1 MRIGYKKF
9 KEIRKWYG
17 SSGFEIGYAKEGLT
31 IRFGYWNQIN
41 LNELKEI
48 LPDYC
53 EVIETEVDE
62 TEFGQPMYHYE
73 VNELPLIYRNKQQKP
88 L

>member
-9 KEIRKWYG
+9 KEIKKWYG
-17 SSGFEIGYAKEGLT
+17 SSSFEIGYGKEGLT

-73 VNELPLIYRNKQQKP
+73 VNKLPFH
-88 L
+88 